1 MVGTDTQK
9 YPEDMQNAV
18 ENIEEYF
25 FKADEGRIYDVVID
39 KVGRMLIEKA
49 LERTRGNR
57 VLASKMLGLNR
68 NTLHAKIK
76 KLHIDVDRFKL

>member
-1 MVGTDTQK
+1 MANVDMLEK
-9 YPEDMQNAV
+9 PEDALNNID
-18 ENIEEYF
+18 NIEEYF
-25 FKADEGRIYDVVID
+25 FKADEGRIYDVVVD
-39 KVGRMLIEKA
+39 KIGRLLIEKA
-49 LERTRGNR
+49 LERTHGNR

>member
-1 MVGTDTQK
+1 MANADIQK
-9 YPEDMQNAV
+9 NPEDMLNNI

-25 FKADEGRIYDVVID
+25 FKVDEGRIYDIVVDRI
-39 KVGRMLIEKA
+39 GRLLIEKA
-49 LERTRGNR
+49 LERTHGNR
-57 VLASKMLGLNR
+57 VLASKILGLNR

>member
-1 MVGTDTQK
+1 MTKMTD
-9 YPEDMQNAV
+9 NSI

-25 FKADEGRIYDVVID
+25 FKAGDGHIYDVVID
-39 KVGRMLIEKA
+39 DVGRALIEKA

-57 VLASKMLGLNR
+57 FLASKMLGINR

-76 KLHIDVDRFKL
+76 KLNIDVDRFKS

>member
-1 MVGTDTQK
+1 MADNTI
-9 YPEDMQNAV
+9 

-39 KVGRMLIEKA
+39 KVGRLLIEKA
-49 LERTRGNR
+49 LEKTRGNR
-57 VLASKMLGLNR
+57 VLASKILGINR

-76 KLHIDVDRFKL
+76 KMNIDVDRFKS